1 MEKLVKIEKHNESGY
16 VVSSRVIAKELGKR
30 HDNVLRDIENIL
42 ISSNLRKSKSQSTE
56 ISVDLKK
63 VIFSNIYKDSKNR
76 NYKEYL
82 LTKDGFILYMFN
94 IQGHIDFKMAYINE
108 FNRMEKELKQLKL
121 TEKEKFTVFNPKLYL
136 PISATDE
143 WNAMKKMNE
152 ELVELRKD
160 IYNKM
165 KKLHC
170 SVIELS
176 TKVQKALDMADGIE
190 FAMNRIEKEKTTA
203 LIEK

>member
-1 MEKLVKIEKHNESGY
+1 MEKLVKIKKHDESGY

-108 FNRMEKELKQLKL
+108 FNRMEKELQDKQKHILPF
-121 TEKEKFTVFNPKLYL
+121 EEDKEGVKH
-136 PISATDE
+136 
-143 WNAMKKMNE
+143 MKKIYKSKERMEIALNE
-152 ELVELRKD
+152 YKYNLIIGKAMIENALLD
-160 IYNKM
+160 IKNSGFKTNKM
-165 KKLHC
+165 
-170 SVIELS
+170 SVYF
-176 TKVQKALDMADGIE
+176 DGKGYNTVKSFLE
-190 FAMNRIEKEKTTA
+190 FE
-203 LIEK
+203 